1 MVNLLMC
8 LICQSPSW
16 QSYTA
21 LATMI
26 PLLSSPCGRI
36 LLRKVTLAGIKFLLN
51 VNEGKLLFFWK
62 EESGW
67 NYFKSLHCVTFAE
80 LESTAT
86 APLQTRMNTL
96 GNKLIALGRM
106 YGGTERYFPLRKLL
120 NELRALN
127 TYTVTVIRMKTRP

>member
-1 MVNLLMC
+1 M
-8 LICQSPSW
+8 
-16 QSYTA
+16 
-21 LATMI
+21 
-26 PLLSSPCGRI
+26 
-36 LLRKVTLAGIKFLLN
+36 
-51 VNEGKLLFFWK
+51 
-62 EESGW
+62 
-67 NYFKSLHCVTFAE
+67 FAE

-127 TYTVTVIRMKTRP
+127 TYTVTVIRMKTRPCGEKLMLHV